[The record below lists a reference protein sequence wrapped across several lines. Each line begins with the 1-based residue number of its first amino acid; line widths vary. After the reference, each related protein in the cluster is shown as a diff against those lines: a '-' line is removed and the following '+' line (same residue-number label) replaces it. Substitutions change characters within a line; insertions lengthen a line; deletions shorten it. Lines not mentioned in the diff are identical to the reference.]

1 MLWSDALD
9 EMFNAL
15 LALLLGM
22 ARIFPC
28 LLLTP
33 IFSFS
38 VIKGVLR
45 TAIVLSLAL
54 FIAPVFYRDM
64 LSASLSMT
72 ALAAIAIK
80 ELILGTLIG
89 LILGLPFWMY
99 ESVGALFDNQ
109 RGALM
114 GGQINPQLG
123 PDATPLGY
131 LMKQT
136 IILLL
141 IVGPGLG
148 AITQLLWDS
157 YRIWP
162 PLVWLPPLSEQGWQV
177 WLDLLQ
183 ETFVTM
189 VLYAGPLVGLLLLLD
204 FAVGI
209 ISIYSPQIQ
218 ATVLA
223 IPLKCL
229 LGLLFFVLYLPLLNH
244 LAGERLFE
252 LRDLTHLFPHLFDA
266 KGAGHE

>member
-9 EMFNAL
+9 QLFNAL

-38 VIKGVLR
+38 AIKGVLR
-45 TAIVLSLAL
+45 TAIVAALAL
-54 FIAPVFYRDM
+54 FIAPLLYHDM
-64 LSASLSMT
+64 LGASLSLV
-72 ALAAIAIK
+72 AYAGLAIK

-131 LMKQT
+131 LMKQV
-136 IILLL
+136 IIMLL
-141 IVGPGLG
+141 IVGPGLN
-148 AITQLLWDS
+148 AATQLIWDS

-162 PLVWLPPLSEQGWQV
+162 PLTWLPPLSAQGWEV
-177 WLDLLQ
+177 WLGLLK
-183 ETFVTM
+183 ETFVSM

-252 LRDLTHLFPHLFDA
+252 LRDLSHLLPHLFDT
-266 KGAGHE
+266 KGAAHE

>member
-1 MLWSDALD
+1 M
-9 EMFNAL
+9 
-15 LALLLGM
+15 
-22 ARIFPC
+22 
-28 LLLTP
+28 
-33 IFSFS
+33 
-38 VIKGVLR
+38 
-45 TAIVLSLAL
+45 
-54 FIAPVFYRDM
+54 
-64 LSASLSMT
+64 
-72 ALAAIAIK
+72 
-80 ELILGTLIG
+80 IG

-131 LMKQT
+131 LMKQV

-141 IVGPGLG
+141 IVGPGLN
-148 AITQLLWDS
+148 AATQLIWDS

-162 PLVWLPPLSEQGWQV
+162 PLTWLPPLSAQGWEV
-177 WLDLLQ
+177 WLGLLK
-183 ETFVTM
+183 ETFVSM

-252 LRDLTHLFPHLFDA
+252 LRDLSHLLPHLFDT
-266 KGAGHE
+266 KGAAHE